1 MRLCSKSAYQYT
13 PNGVSIICRSIR
25 LRGKIPNALTV
36 GVIPDSGEGSFR
48 TLFSSFLHRDHERFI
63 AMSNVPPVRNRTIA
77 VVLLAAVAVLAGLA
91 AVYDTLRF
99 LNIIPQEQIGELE
112 FMGSINWLGALLSGI
127 VALIWFSVA
136 SQLWTL
142 NPQGWLFVAVIAVLN
157 LVLLVMSLLGA
168 SSFAAVAPGI
178 ALNVLALI
186 LTMLPSTKQ
195 AFGMPA
201 R

>member
-1 MRLCSKSAYQYT
+1 
-13 PNGVSIICRSIR
+13 
-25 LRGKIPNALTV
+25 
-36 GVIPDSGEGSFR
+36 
-48 TLFSSFLHRDHERFI
+48 
-63 AMSNVPPVRNRTIA
+63 MSNVPPVRNRTIA

>member
-1 MRLCSKSAYQYT
+1 MSNT
-13 PNGVSIICRSIR
+13 PPIR
-25 LRGKIPNALTV
+25 K
-36 GVIPDSGEGSFR
+36 R
-48 TLFSSFLHRDHERFI
+48 TL
-63 AMSNVPPVRNRTIA
+63 A
-77 VVLLAAVAVLAGLA
+77 VVVLAVVAVLAGLA

-142 NPQGWLFVAVIAVLN
+142 NPQGWLFVAVISVLN
-157 LVLLVMSLLGA
+157 LVLLVMSLLGS
-168 SSFAAVAPGI
+168 SSFGAVAPGI
-178 ALNVLALI
+178 VLNVVALV

-195 AFGMPA
+195 AFGMPST